1 MMKVL
6 DEALQEMDRQT
17 IKKTAHSLK
26 SSARQFEM
34 GKQAKQ
40 LETIEHEVEK
50 MSETDIIRSVKEVSG
65 DFELALEQM
74 KKMGLWG

>member
-1 MMKVL
+1 
-6 DEALQEMDRQT
+6 
-17 IKKTAHSLK
+17 
-26 SSARQFEM
+26 M